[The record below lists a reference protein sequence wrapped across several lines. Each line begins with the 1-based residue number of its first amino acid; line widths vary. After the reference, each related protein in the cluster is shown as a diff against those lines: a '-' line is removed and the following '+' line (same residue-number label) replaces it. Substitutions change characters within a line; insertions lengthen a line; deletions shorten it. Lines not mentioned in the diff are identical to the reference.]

1 MSEKSL
7 SELLGLAKGDRSL
20 NTFAQHAN
28 VSAGNLSR
36 VFNGQKPSPE
46 LLKKIAL
53 KAHNGVTYE
62 QLMEAAGYI
71 GSESSIINNKN
82 KLNNKDDIFDQ
93 LGTIINRNAKPLTQK
108 DKERLLRIIES
119 AWPVDEEDS

>member
-1 MSEKSL
+1 MSKRTL
-7 SELLGLAKGDRSL
+7 LELLELAKGNRSL

-36 VFNGQKPSPE
+36 VFNGQKPTPE
-46 LLKKIAL
+46 LLKKISL
-53 KAHNGVTYE
+53 KAYNEVTYE

-71 GSESSIINNKN
+71 GNSTSINDITNKSN
-82 KLNNKDDIFDQ
+82 EDIFEQ
-93 LGTIINRNAKPLTQK
+93 LGTIIKRDAKPLTDK

-119 AWPVDEEDS
+119 AWPVDEEKS